1 MGGIQATPVEGTLTV
16 QQASRFPKP
25 HTSPASPPLSLPCAS
40 KPTPLPCHVPLGPP
54 PLPCDPRPPLPLLRV
69 HRQCQPTHPEYHC
82 RGGARAQ
89 SPLRQSQGQAL
100 AAASGGGA
108 AAAAGVGAWSA
119 TGATPV
125 PGEEAG
131 AHSLRSM
138 DSQSRLSM
146 RHGGGSMNAGL
157 VNELGQRIDEQQA
170 ENEELKK

>member
-1 MGGIQATPVEGTLTV
+1 MT
-16 QQASRFPKP
+16 
-25 HTSPASPPLSLPCAS
+25 
-40 KPTPLPCHVPLGPP
+40 LGPP
-54 PLPCDPRPPLPLLRV
+54 FPSSVSTGNASPRT
-69 HRQCQPTHPEYHC
+69 QSIIAG
-82 RGGARAQ
+82 GGARAQ